1 MRHPDELRTEEIL
14 KREHQRLS
22 ELKDRYRQEVLDHLQ
37 EVRSQSRQRMKYIK
51 DLNLSNLKQRHPPL

>member
-51 DLNLSNLKQRHPPL
+51 NLISPI